1 MQKYHYEKR
10 DQTPNQASQLTQ
22 LNKLTVITVWQWR
35 LTTAMLMKVEEFNC
49 YISTYRIS
57 SNKHRRRLFNFKALT
72 L

>member
-35 LTTAMLMKVEEFNC
+35 LTTAMLMKVEEDLTVIFLLTAFLL
-49 YISTYRIS
+49 IST
-57 SNKHRRRLFNFKALT
+57 AGACLT
-72 L
+72 LKL